1 MEPTLEEKGNKST
14 YMGVVALLIVALFI
28 GYFLITYFSGKPN
41 ESEEII
47 GESSP
52 SAALVL
58 SSEKTSY
65 KVGEQA
71 LVQVLL
77 SSDVPTDGADVF
89 IEFDPTLL
97 ELEKADP
104 ERAAEGENLASAYL
118 ANIATV
124 FGEFPFA
131 RLDDRNGKKVFA
143 FSAIS
148 NPESTVS
155 QKGSI
160 AILRFKALRAGTA
173 TITILAERGATN
185 DTNVAYQGKDVL
197 SGVTNITLSIGE

>member
-1 MEPTLEEKGNKST
+1 MEPAVEEKGQASA
-14 YMGVVALLIVALFI
+14 YIGLVAILIVALLV
-28 GYFLITYFSGKPN
+28 GYFLITYFSNKPN
-41 ESEEII
+41 ESEEIV
-47 GESSP
+47 GQSSP
-52 SAALVL
+52 SATLVL
-58 SSEKTSY
+58 SSDKTSY
-65 KVGEQA
+65 KVGDQA

-104 ERAAEGENLASAYL
+104 ERVAEGDNLASAYL
-118 ANIATV
+118 ANTATV

-131 RLDDRNGKKVFA
+131 RIDDRNGKKVFA

-160 AILRFKALRAGTA
+160 ALLRFKALKAGVA
-173 TITILAERGATN
+173 TVAILAEKGATN

-197 SGVTNITLSIGE
+197 SNVTNITLSIGE